1 MEPFVQPGSI
11 VRSIWGRGDTILL
24 IFAGASAEFAL
35 NRSVDWLYFTG
46 RLPADPLGRLF
57 STVTY
62 ARQIVFADQADAVA
76 AIDRITGI
84 HKGVE
89 KARGYSIPATAYLD
103 VLFMLIGY
111 SISAYELIERK
122 LTPDEKAEVFAVFFR
137 VGRRM
142 ALEGLPATYDDYLR
156 LRERHLREN
165 MVYGEF
171 SGDLYHRYRKSLG
184 FVRYRLLLQA
194 QVLLVPR
201 RVRQLLRMPHL
212 PLLYPIV
219 QLYKVSRLMHLDKGI
234 KSLLLPPQYRAQVF
248 DLDSVS

>member
-35 NRSVDWLYFTG
+35 NKSVDWLYFTG

-57 STVTY
+57 STVSY
-62 ARQIVFADQADAVA
+62 AREIVFADEAGADA
-76 AIDRITGI
+76 AIDRINAI

-89 KARGYSIPATAYLD
+89 KTRGYHIPANAYLD

-122 LTPDEKAEVFAVFFR
+122 LTTEEKSEVFSVFLR

-142 ALEGLPATYDDYLR
+142 GLAGLPAGYSEYLTMR
-156 LRERHLREN
+156 QHHLKDGLE
-165 MVYGEF
+165 YSAF
-171 SGDLYHRYRKSLG
+171 SGDLYRQYRKGLG
-184 FVRYRLLLQA
+184 FIRYRLLLQA
-194 QVLLVPR
+194 QVLLVPDHVR
-201 RVRQLLRMPHL
+201 RLLRLSAVPF
-212 PLLYPIV
+212 LYPVV
-219 QLYKVSRLMHLDKGI
+219 QVYKAARLVHLDKGI
-234 KSLLLPPQYRAQVF
+234 KTVLLPPQYRVQVF
-248 DLDSVS
+248 GLDSLT